1 MEFEPGMWK
10 WLKSKV
16 LRASWLSLSVDLLRE
31 GDKHH
36 MWGIKRISSFF
47 PKPFHLKWKS
57 LSCVWI
63 FVTPPWTVHG
73 ILQTRILEWVAFPFS
88 RGSSQP
94 RDWTQV
100 SYIAD
105 SLPAEPQEKPKN
117 TGVGSLSLLQW
128 IFLTQESNRGLLHC
142 RVYQLSYQWSPLN
155 VYCQIL

>member
-10 WLKSKV
+10 WLKNKV

-100 SYIAD
+100 SCIAGRFFTSWATREAQEYWSGQPIPSPVNLPNPGVKPGSPTLQ
-105 SLPAEPQEKPKN
+105 SLPTELSVKP
-117 TGVGSLSLLQW
+117 S
-128 IFLTQESNRGLLHC
+128 
-142 RVYQLSYQWSPLN
+142 
-155 VYCQIL
+155 